1 MPAKL
6 LCLSS
11 VVASAEDAGVRWPT
25 AGAAW
30 RRQGAAE
37 HAMAVDAEDEYLVQR
52 AVECLLE
59 DLDDD
64 AAFQRLTPEERAAA
78 LAWVLA
84 GLVGNGG
91 FEAWVESLGQRTPD
105 AVVGL
110 RLLGADAYAGLLE
123 QVARL
128 YPTAGA
134 ADADAR
140 LSAMDAWG
148 DREVSQLQRL
158 TRQFFELQQ
167 VHDLEE
173 RFIAPFVRAHPRQFP
188 LRVEDL

>member
-1 MPAKL
+1 
-6 LCLSS
+6 
-11 VVASAEDAGVRWPT
+11 VVSAGDED
-25 AGAAW
+25 
-30 RRQGAAE
+30 
-37 HAMAVDAEDEYLVQR
+37 LVER

-64 AAFQRLTPEERAAA
+64 AAFQRLTPEERAAT
-78 LAWVLA
+78 LAWVLV

-91 FEAWVESLGQRTPD
+91 FEAWVESVGQRTPD

-110 RLLGADAYAGLLE
+110 RLLGADAHAVLLE

-134 ADADAR
+134 ADAGTR

-148 DREVSQLQRL
+148 DREVSHIAAQLSGWCRRRSSSRNSGRRRL
-158 TRQFFELQQ
+158 SRVVAKLAAVSPRPEVSDGHIVPGRLRLRRPRPAD
-167 VHDLEE
+167 VVL
-173 RFIAPFVRAHPRQFP
+173 VRGAALPGPRAA
-188 LRVEDL
+188 